1 LNCDDLKTL
10 LHGYLDGEL
19 DLVHNLEIE
28 RHLGSCPACATGL
41 RQQRHLRD
49 ALRDPALYHRASS
62 GFRER
67 ILSALPQRTPASP
80 LPRRSR
86 RLPALAAV
94 LATAACLAFLALL
107 TWEIVRSNRG
117 EDFLVREVVAGH
129 VRSMMGK
136 RKAVDVE
143 SSNTHTVKPWFH
155 GQVDY
160 APPVRDLADQDF
172 PLFGGRLDYLDNQKV
187 AALVYKRH
195 KHVINV
201 FVWPQA
207 GASDETTQEL
217 TRQGY
222 NLIHWARGGFNWWV
236 ISDLNLQELREFA
249 GLLRR

>member
-1 LNCDDLKTL
+1 LNCHELNTL

-28 RHLGSCPACATGL
+28 GHLGQCSACAAGL
-41 RQQRHLRD
+41 RQEQHLRE
-49 ALRDPALYHRASS
+49 ALRDPTLYHRAGSRL
-62 GFRER
+62 RER
-67 ILSALPQRTPASP
+67 ILSALPQRAATSP

-86 RLPALAAV
+86 RIPALAAA

-117 EDFLVREVVAGH
+117 DDFLVREVVAGH
-129 VRSMMGK
+129 VRSMMDK
-136 RKAVDVE
+136 HPVVDVK
-143 SSNTHTVKPWFH
+143 SSDTHTVKPWFH
-155 GQVDY
+155 GKVDY
-160 APPVRDLADQDF
+160 APPVRDLTDQDF
-172 PLFGGRLDYLDNQKV
+172 PLSGGRLDYLDNQKV

-207 GASDETTQEL
+207 DGRAEATQEL

-222 NLIHWARGGFNWWV
+222 NLIHWTRDGFTYWA
-236 ISDLNLQELREFA
+236 ISDLNLQDLREFA
-249 GLLRR
+249 ALLQR

>member
-1 LNCDDLKTL
+1 VNCAELNTL

-28 RHLGSCPACATGL
+28 RHLGDCPACAAGL
-41 RQQRHLRD
+41 RQQQHLRD
-49 ALRDPALYHRASS
+49 ALRDPTLYHRA
-62 GFRER
+62 GGGLRER
-67 ILSALPQRTPASP
+67 ILSALPQRTTPSS

-86 RLPALAAV
+86 RMPAVAAV
-94 LATAACLAFLALL
+94 LATAACLALLALL
-107 TWEIVRSNRG
+107 TWGVVRSNRG

-136 RKAVDVE
+136 RPAVDVE
-143 SSNTHTVKPWFH
+143 SSDTHTVKPWFR

-160 APPVRDLADQDF
+160 APPVRDLTDHDF
-172 PLFGGRLDYLDNQKV
+172 PLSGGRLDYLDNQKV

-207 GASDETTQEL
+207 GGNEEAAQEL

-222 NLIHWARGGFNWWV
+222 NLIHWARGGFSWWV

-249 GLLRR
+249 GLLQR